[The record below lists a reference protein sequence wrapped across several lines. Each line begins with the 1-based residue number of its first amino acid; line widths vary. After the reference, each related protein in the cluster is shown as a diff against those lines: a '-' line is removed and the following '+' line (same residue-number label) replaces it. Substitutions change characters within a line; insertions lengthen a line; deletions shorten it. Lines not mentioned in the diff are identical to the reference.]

1 MEQNTSNTYTQ
12 TFTLSQPLSTQVS
25 SNSAYVGFT
34 GSDGG
39 STSIQTI
46 SNFSFTS
53 ATINVLN
60 NVLVTADSTINLGA
74 GTSLA
79 SLGALSSIG
88 SNKLS
93 ITGAGTDTIIMGA
106 ATLTGN
112 PTIDVA
118 SGQTLSL
125 GGLND
130 GGAARTFTK
139 SNSGILTLTAA
150 AVSLVNGTQVIIA
163 AGTLN
168 SNNAS
173 ALGNLAVVSLANGAI
188 FSLGASQ
195 TVGGLS
201 DYNSPPLNGSSV
213 LLNGNKLT
221 VGSTNNLSS
230 TFSGVLSD
238 GSSPG
243 ALTMSGTGTLT
254 LGAANTY
261 SGATTISAGT
271 LKSGATNALPT
282 ATTLMV
288 YGSGATFDLYGYGQQ
303 VAGLGDNGVNSGLVT
318 NSGAAAAFTLNDGGT
333 SNSFSGVIGGSLLA
347 LSKAGSGTLTLS
359 GANTYSGGTTVSGGT
374 LLVNNTSGSGTGAG
388 TVSVSA
394 GATLGGTGTISGA
407 VTVATGSPGGTV
419 CPGISAA
426 STGIL
431 NTGSVT
437 FANNSYFTAQLNGTA
452 AGTQYDQLN
461 VTGTVNL
468 NSCTL
473 NATLGYN
480 YAPAVNDTLT
490 IIKATVSVSGTF
502 DGLGEGTAL
511 SLNGYPFK
519 IHYNYGGGK
528 NAVLVCTGAR
538 TADPRDLDGPWPGG
552 RIG

>member
-1 MEQNTSNTYTQ
+1 M
-12 TFTLSQPLSTQVS
+12 L
-25 SNSAYVGFT
+25 VG
-34 GSDGG
+34 G
-39 STSIQTI
+39 
-46 SNFSFTS
+46 
-53 ATINVLN
+53 
-60 NVLVTADSTINLGA
+60 
-74 GTSLA
+74 
-79 SLGALSSIG
+79 
-88 SNKLS
+88 
-93 ITGAGTDTIIMGA
+93 
-106 ATLTGN
+106 
-112 PTIDVA
+112 
-118 SGQTLSL
+118 
-125 GGLND
+125 
-130 GGAARTFTK
+130 
-139 SNSGILTLTAA
+139 
-150 AVSLVNGTQVIIA
+150 
-163 AGTLN
+163 
-168 SNNAS
+168 AS
-173 ALGNLAVVSLANGAI
+173 ALNNNFGSGTNTVSLPITFNTAAPTITCAGGGTLSVGGTIDCGGMALTVASNGA
-188 FSLGASQ
+188 
-195 TVGGLS
+195 TT
-201 DYNSPPLNGSSV
+201 LNGV
-213 LLNGNKLT
+213 I
-221 VGSTNNLSS
+221 
-230 TFSGVLSD
+230 SD
-238 GSSPG
+238 GTG
-243 ALTMSGTGTLT
+243 LTMSGTGTLT

-288 YGSGATFDLYGYGQQ
+288 YGSGATFDLNGHGQQ
-303 VAGLGDNGVNSGLVT
+303 VTGLSDNGVSSGLVT
-318 NSGAAAAFTLNDGGT
+318 NSGGAAAFTLNDGGT
-333 SNSFSGVIGGSLLA
+333 NNSFSGVLGGSLLT

-359 GANTYSGGTTVSGGT
+359 GANTYGGGTTISGGT

-388 TVSVSA
+388 TVGVSA

-502 DGLGEGTAL
+502 NGLGEGTAL

-538 TADPRDLDGPWPGG
+538 TAVPRTWTGLGQADGLGNFLWSRPQQLE
-552 RIG
+552 